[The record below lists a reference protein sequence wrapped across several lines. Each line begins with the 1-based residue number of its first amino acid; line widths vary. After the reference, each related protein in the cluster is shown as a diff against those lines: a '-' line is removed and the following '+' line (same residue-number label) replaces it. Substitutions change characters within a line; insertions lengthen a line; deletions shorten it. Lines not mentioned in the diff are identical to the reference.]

1 VDGDDFSTATR
12 LGRNAVEAIR
22 SAAIT
27 GAPFDGFT
35 TAQLIAR
42 FVELSGGIPSLPA
55 VLSVLGDLASQPL
68 LMSTR
73 TDEALAQINNAAHGS
88 ECGMLDLQLGLVV
101 QSAILRG
108 QIDPR
113 PILERFI
120 HALIER
126 NVIMGRSGL
135 AETYGLQCAELARD
149 LTAPI
154 VRAAADE
161 LLRRPDAKRLLL
173 ARAFRID
180 EDSNLLGAA

>member
-1 VDGDDFSTATR
+1 MDGDDFSRATR
-12 LGRNAVEAIR
+12 LGRAAADAIMT
-22 SAAIT
+22 AATT
-27 GAPFDGFT
+27 GAPFDGFA
-35 TAQLIAR
+35 TAQLIAS
-42 FVELSGGIPSLPA
+42 FVESSGGIPSLPA

-68 LMSTR
+68 WVPAR
-73 TDEALAQINNAAHGS
+73 TDEALAQINTVAHGLN
-88 ECGMLDLQLGLVV
+88 CGMLDLQLGLVV

-108 QIDPR
+108 EIEPR

-120 HALIER
+120 QAFIER

-135 AETYGLQCAELARD
+135 VETHGLQYAESARD

>member
-1 VDGDDFSTATR
+1 MDGDDFSRATR
-12 LGRNAVEAIR
+12 LGRAAADAIMNAAT
-22 SAAIT
+22 T
-27 GAPFDGFT
+27 GAPFDGFA

-42 FVELSGGIPSLPA
+42 FVESSGGVPSLPA
-55 VLSVLGDLASQPL
+55 ILSVLGDLASQPL
-68 LMSTR
+68 LVSTR
-73 TDEALAQINNAAHGS
+73 TDEALAQINNAAHGT

-108 QIDPR
+108 QVDPR

-120 HALIER
+120 QALIER
-126 NVIMGRSGL
+126 NVIIGRSGL
-135 AETYGLQCAELARD
+135 AETYGLQYAESARD

-173 ARAFRID
+173 ARSFRID